1 MDFLLGKADSFLSGF
16 ISLNMLLIIVI
27 AYYFIL
33 MRKKIRSMHKKKICQ
48 SDLESI
54 EILKIQNYR
63 FIFISLLSLLM
74 GLFLMI
80 FAWFDNYDNVPNATS
95 LYLNEFFFR
104 MLLIV
109 AISLFNSALSALIYL
124 INKIAISKITVIIKS
139 T

>member
-16 ISLNMLLIIVI
+16 ISLNILMIIASI
-27 AYYFIL
+27 YYFVV
-33 MRKKIRSMHKKKICQ
+33 MKKKIRSFRKKKIYQ
-48 SDLESI
+48 ADLDSVDNLNI
-54 EILKIQNYR
+54 HNYR
-63 FIFISLLSLLM
+63 FIFISLLSLLV

-109 AISLFNSALSALIYL
+109 AISLFNSVLSALLYL
-124 INKIAISKITVIIKS
+124 INKIAISKITAIIKS